1 MPIKNLNGGKTFPKK
16 GRLGSGAYWPK
27 GVPIAGNVFAPNSA
41 VRVTP
46 APVAPRLFGS
56 PSNAGNNTQFGQN
69 RVTTG
74 QTATHPNAGF
84 QNVSQQN
91 RVAPMQ
97 LDGYNGR
104 FQSPFLSNRDPA
116 LVQNTVIQP
125 HERNRLPY
133 KKVFGPHHTVS
144 GASRVMPSDTAFH
157 PVPPVQAP
165 RNTIKVQTQV
175 LRVPRSQQRSFIS
188 RNNLWVDPNN
198 SFIGGRTNIHG
209 ETGAG
214 RWQTVKRG
222 AAG

>member
-27 GVPIAGNVFAPNSA
+27 GVPIAGNVFEPNSHQP
-41 VRVTP
+41 VTP
-46 APVAPRLFGS
+46 TPTAPRIFGT

-74 QTATHPNAGF
+74 RDATHPNAGMWRTAE
-84 QNVSQQN
+84 QN
-91 RVAPMQ
+91 RVPPMQ
-97 LDGYNGR
+97 MDGYNGH
-104 FQSPFLSNRDPA
+104 FQTPFISQQPA
-116 LVQNTVIQP
+116 GTVQNTVIQP

-133 KKVFGPHHTVS
+133 KKIFGPHHTVS
-144 GASRVMPSDTAFH
+144 GASRVMQSDTAFH

-165 RNTIKVQTQV
+165 RNAIHVQTQV

-198 SFIGGRTNIHG
+198 SLIGGRPNVHG